1 MNTLQFY
8 KDAVAVKYGSENWL
22 EFVRFEAFKGFFN
35 PQINQHFL
43 DAENEAATLY
53 AEEAC
58 KEQRI
63 LCSKALHFTL
73 REPVREYIENAPL
86 AVNTEKV

>member
-8 KDAVAVKYGSENWL
+8 KDAVAVKYGRGSWQDISNEMHSGDTDWIDM
-22 EFVRFEAFKGFFN
+22 
-35 PQINQHFL
+35 QSML
-43 DAENEAATLY
+43 DEAATLY

-58 KEQRI
+58 KEQRR
-63 LCSKALHFTL
+63 LCSEALHFTL
-73 REPVREYIENAPL
+73 REPVKEYIESAEL